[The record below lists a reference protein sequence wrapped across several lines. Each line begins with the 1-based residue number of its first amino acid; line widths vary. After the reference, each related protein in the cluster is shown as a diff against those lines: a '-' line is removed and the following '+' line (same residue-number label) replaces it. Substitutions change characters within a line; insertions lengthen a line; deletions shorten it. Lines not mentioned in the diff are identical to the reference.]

1 MEALRH
7 ARLRAPALYRP
18 RNLQEAWEL
27 KRELGDGAV
36 YVSGS
41 TLLRTQWEAGTVSMP
56 ETLIDL
62 RGLEGLSG
70 IAEDGEGIRI
80 GALTNLSSL
89 RRSALL
95 DSAAPSLK
103 EAARVIA
110 APSVRNLATLGG
122 NIASGY
128 GDTLPALL
136 TADAELEV
144 YDGAF
149 ASRQCTGD
157 WLASR
162 WGGRHSSASII
173 AGVRISPAEGPEGSR
188 RFEAFRKVGRR
199 EAFTPSLV
207 AVALSGFID
216 PDRCLSGVRIAA
228 GGGSGRPHRLAE
240 AEALLEG
247 GVLAAE
253 LLPPVYEAVS
263 GGFETYADPFAT
275 AEYKRKTAGNLIAA
289 ELWKL
294 I

>member
-1 MEALRH
+1 MDALRRD
-7 ARLRAPALYRP
+7 RLRAPALYRP

-27 KRELGDGAV
+27 KRTLGDGAV

-56 ETLIDL
+56 EALIDL

-70 IAEDGEGIRI
+70 IEEDGEAIRI
-80 GALTNLSSL
+80 GAMTDLSSV
-89 RRSALL
+89 RRNSLL
-95 DSAAPSLK
+95 DRAAPSLK

-110 APSVRNLATLGG
+110 APAVRNLATLGG

-136 TADAELEV
+136 AANAELEV

-149 ASRQCTGD
+149 ASRLRTED

-162 WGGRHSSASII
+162 WGGPYSSASII

-207 AVALSGFID
+207 AVALSGFVGGD
-216 PDRCLSGVRIAA
+216 GRLSGVRIAA
-228 GGGSGRPHRLAE
+228 GGGSGRPHRLAK
-240 AEALLEG
+240 AETLLEG
-247 GVLAAE
+247 GVLTAE
-253 LLPPVYEAVS
+253 LLPQVYEAVT
-263 GGFETYADPFAT
+263 GGFETSADPFAT